1 MRLNNK
7 IVVDKMCKLIRDNLS
22 MNDFKKYIKEFYWKY
37 DFNIFQYGNLD
48 IYDYDLYKRLDEF
61 GVTTKAVTEYA
72 KVLDFGCTYK
82 HRENIRQ
89 AYKTLVR
96 KAARELMTQIRLGN
110 LTEDDFI
117 K

>member
-1 MRLNNK
+1 
-7 IVVDKMCKLIRDNLS
+7 MCELIKENLS
-22 MNDFKKYIKEFYWKY
+22 MNDFRRYMGSFYNEY

-48 IYDYDLYKRLDEF
+48 VYDYDLYKRLDEF
-61 GVTTKAVTEYA
+61 GVTTKPVTEYA

-96 KAARELMTQIRLGN
+96 RAARELMTQIRLGK

>member
-7 IVVDKMCKLIRDNLS
+7 IVVDKMCKLIRENLS
-22 MNDFKKYIKEFYWKY
+22 FNDFKRYIKEFYREY

-48 IYDYDLYKRLDEF
+48 VYDYDLYKRLDEF

-89 AYKTLVR
+89 AYKSLVR
-96 KAARELMTQIRLGN
+96 RAAQKLCFQIRYEELN
-110 LTEDDFI
+110 EDDFI

>member
-7 IVVDKMCKLIRDNLS
+7 IVVDKMCKLIRENLS
-22 MNDFKKYIKEFYWKY
+22 FNDFKKYIKTFYKEY
-37 DFNIFQYGNLD
+37 DFNIFQYGCLD

-96 KAARELMTQIRLGN
+96 RAAQQLNFQIRLGELN
-110 LTEDDFI
+110 EDDFI

>member
-7 IVVDKMCKLIRDNLS
+7 IVIDKMCKLIRKNLS
-22 MNDFKKYIKEFYWKY
+22 FNDFKKYIKEFYREY

-89 AYKTLVR
+89 AYRTLVR
-96 KAARELMTQIRLGN
+96 RAAQELMFQIRLGKLN
-110 LTEDDFI
+110 EDDFI

>member
-1 MRLNNK
+1 MILNNK
-7 IVVDKMCKLIRDNLS
+7 IVINKMCKLIRENLS
-22 MNDFKKYIKEFYWKY
+22 FNDFKKYIKEFYREY

-48 IYDYDLYKRLDEF
+48 IYDYDLYKRLDDF

-96 KAARELMTQIRLGN
+96 RAAQQLNFQIKLGELN
-110 LTEDDFI
+110 EDDFI

>member
-7 IVVDKMCKLIRDNLS
+7 IVIDKMCKLIRENLS
-22 MNDFKKYIKEFYWKY
+22 FNDFKKYIKEFYREY

-48 IYDYDLYKRLDEF
+48 IYDYDLYERLNEF

-72 KVLDFGCTYK
+72 KVLDSGCTYK

-89 AYKTLVR
+89 AYESLVR
-96 KAARELMTQIRLGN
+96 RAAQKLCFQIRYEGLN
-110 LTEDDFI
+110 EDDFI

>member
-7 IVVDKMCKLIRDNLS
+7 KVINKMCKLIRSNLS
-22 MNDFKKYIKEFYWKY
+22 MNDFRRYIKEFYKEY

-61 GVTTKAVTEYA
+61 GVTTKAVTEHA
-72 KVLDFGCTYK
+72 KVLDSGCTYK

-96 KAARELMTQIRLGN
+96 RAAQELMFQIRLGKLN
-110 LTEDDFI
+110 EDDFI

>member
-7 IVVDKMCKLIRDNLS
+7 IVVDKMCKLIRASLCFD
-22 MNDFKKYIKEFYWKY
+22 DFKEHIKTFYKEY
-37 DFNIFQYGNLD
+37 DFNIFQYGCLD
-48 IYDYDLYKRLDEF
+48 IYDYDLYKRLNDF

-72 KVLDFGCTYK
+72 KVLDSECTYK

-89 AYKTLVR
+89 AYKSLVR
-96 KAARELMTQIRLGN
+96 RAAQKLYCQIKYEGLN
-110 LTEDDFI
+110 ENDFI